1 MIPDR
6 EQRIRICKETVV
18 AYFKAYFTGIHVEEL
33 TKMGC
38 LQNIDVARCCFI
50 NLLSVTGLC
59 RLY

>member
-1 MIPDR
+1 
-6 EQRIRICKETVV
+6 V

-33 TKMGC
+33 TQMGC
-38 LQNIDVARCCFI
+38 LQNINVARCCSI